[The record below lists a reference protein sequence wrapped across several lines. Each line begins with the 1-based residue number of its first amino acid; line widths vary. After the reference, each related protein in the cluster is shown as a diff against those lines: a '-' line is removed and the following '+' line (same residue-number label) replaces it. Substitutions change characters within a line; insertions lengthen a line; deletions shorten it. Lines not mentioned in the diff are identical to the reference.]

1 MHTTNFWN
9 QHHLQG
15 KKVIALL
22 LLCLPLWVM
31 GQDNVKK
38 NDAKFKKRPFHFGI
52 HMGFNTSDF
61 KVRLSDQFTYSDSIL
76 SVNAKGGPGFNL
88 NILGSLHLSKNF
100 ELRVVP
106 GVAFMEKTMQ
116 YKLAGVDALVD
127 KKIESIY
134 VETPIHLKFKSD
146 PIKDF
151 KIYVFTGI
159 KYGYDMAANAKA
171 RRAED
176 LIKLSKHDL
185 AVDYGVGFEF
195 HFPLFILSPEFKVSN
210 GLINVHS
217 RDNALIYS
225 RMLDGLRTRAFL
237 FSLNFEG

>member
-15 KKVIALL
+15 KKIIALL

-88 NILGSLHLSKNF
+88 NILGALHLNKNF

-106 GVAFMEKTMQ
+106 GVAFMEKTLQ
-116 YKLAGVDALVD
+116 YGVIGSDELVD

-134 VETPIHLKFKSD
+134 IETPIHLKFKSD

-151 KIYVFTGI
+151 KIYVFAGI
-159 KYGYDMAANAKA
+159 KYGFDMAANAKA

-176 LIKLSKHDL
+176 LIKLSQHDL
-185 AVDYGVGFEF
+185 ALDYGVGFEF

-210 GLINVHS
+210 GLINIHA
-217 RDNALIYS
+217 RDNSLES
-225 RMLDGLRTRAFL
+225 NFWMHGTR
-237 FSLNFEG
+237 